1 MVPRYER
8 RNEENRVAHK
18 ETTIKNT
25 GIVIGMCAVV
35 GVFLCA
41 FDGIASTIRSTL
53 FTVFG

>member
-8 RNEENRVAHK
+8 RNEKIVWPTK

-41 FDGIASTIRSTL
+41 FDGIAGTIVSTL